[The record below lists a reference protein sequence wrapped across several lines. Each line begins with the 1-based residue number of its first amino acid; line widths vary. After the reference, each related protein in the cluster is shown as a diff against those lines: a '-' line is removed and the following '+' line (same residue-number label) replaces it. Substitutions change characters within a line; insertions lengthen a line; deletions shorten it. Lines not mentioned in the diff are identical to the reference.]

1 VDLLL
6 QALIMGIVQGLTEFL
21 PVSSSGHLI
30 LVPYL
35 FGWDDAFITSLAFS
49 VMLHL
54 GTLIALLVY
63 FRADWLRIIPAGFA
77 ALRHRSFAGDPDRK
91 LAWLLVAATI
101 PAAVVGFLFSDI
113 FETTIREPALVVVTL
128 VIGGVILFVADA
140 VGPETRR
147 VDDVTFPIAT
157 GIGAAQALA
166 LIPGISR
173 SGISISAGRFAG
185 LDRPSAARF
194 AFLMATPITAGAIVF
209 EARKL
214 LTGEAGVEVE
224 VGALVVGLV
233 ASMIAGFA
241 AIHFMLRY
249 LRTRS
254 LRIFVGYR
262 FALDRARWPEV
273 AGSIAGD
280 DTLFVALPDRGSLQ
294 RVKRR
299 LLRLAEGP

>member
-1 VDLLL
+1 MDVIL
-6 QALIMGIVQGLTEFL
+6 QALIMGLVQGLTEFL

-35 FGWDDAFITSLAFS
+35 FGWDDPFITSLAFS

-54 GTLIALLVY
+54 GTLVALLIY
-63 FRADWLRIIPAGFA
+63 FRADWLRLIPAGLA
-77 ALRHRSFAGDPDRK
+77 ALRDRSFAGDPDRK
-91 LAWLLVAATI
+91 LAWLLVAATV

-113 FETTIREPALVVVTL
+113 FETGIREPALVAGTL
-128 VIGGVILFVADA
+128 VLGGVILFIADA
-140 VGPETRR
+140 VGGERR
-147 VDDVTFPIAT
+147 TVSDVTLPIAT
-157 GIGAAQALA
+157 GIGVAQALA

-194 AFLMATPITAGAIVF
+194 AFLLATPITAGAIVF

-214 LTGEAGVEVE
+214 LTGEAGVQVE
-224 VGALVVGLV
+224 TSALVVGLV
-233 ASMIAGFA
+233 ASLVSGFA

-254 LRIFVGYR
+254 LRIFVWYR
-262 FALDRARWPEV
+262 FALAAIVVVVLVTRA
-273 AGSIAGD
+273 G
-280 DTLFVALPDRGSLQ
+280 
-294 RVKRR
+294 
-299 LLRLAEGP
+299 